1 MKKQLMIFDFVCL
14 GIGAIFL
21 TFVAILQNCG
31 INITNGSV
39 IGIVVTV
46 LLFTLILLSTA
57 NVLGFDC
64 TVSNITFLR
73 PILLFIALYIFYC
86 MPFMGFFGK
95 SGNVWNNIM
104 IASLGIMA
112 SRFFFY
118 ISKSAVAEKM
128 VKSPFVYTK
137 GAKKF
142 SKAESFFKFFSVFIV
157 AMTVAMIIL
166 NMTTNDI
173 DMTSVFSRSFK

>member
-1 MKKQLMIFDFVCL
+1 MKKQLMIFDFVCF

-39 IGIVVTV
+39 IGIVITV

-86 MPFMGFFGK
+86 MPFMGFIGK
-95 SGNVWNNIM
+95 AGNVWNSIM
-104 IASLGIMA
+104 FAHFGITV
-112 SRFFFY
+112 SRQFYY
-118 ISKSAVAEKM
+118 ISKS
-128 VKSPFVYTK
+128 P
-137 GAKKF
+137 
-142 SKAESFFKFFSVFIV
+142 I
-157 AMTVAMIIL
+157 
-166 NMTTNDI
+166 
-173 DMTSVFSRSFK
+173 SRKICKITFCLYQRH

>member
-1 MKKQLMIFDFVCL
+1 MKKQLMIFDFVCF

-39 IGIVVTV
+39 IGIVITV

-86 MPFMGFFGK
+86 LPFMGFFGK

-104 IASLGIMA
+104 IASLALWHQDFSFI
-112 SRFFFY
+112 FQNQQWL
-118 ISKSAVAEKM
+118 
-128 VKSPFVYTK
+128 
-137 GAKKF
+137 KKW
-142 SKAESFFKFFSVFIV
+142 
-157 AMTVAMIIL
+157 
-166 NMTTNDI
+166 
-173 DMTSVFSRSFK
+173 

>member
-39 IGIVVTV
+39 IGIVITV
-46 LLFTLILLSTA
+46 LLFILILLSTA
-57 NVLGFDC
+57 NVFGFDC

-73 PILLFIALYIFYC
+73 PLLLIISLYIFYC

-95 SGNVWNNIM
+95 SGNVWNNC
-104 IASLGIMA
+104 LL
-112 SRFFFY
+112 Y
-118 ISKSAVAEKM
+118 T
-128 VKSPFVYTK
+128 SP
-137 GAKKF
+137 
-142 SKAESFFKFFSVFIV
+142 SPRDCS
-157 AMTVAMIIL
+157 
-166 NMTTNDI
+166 
-173 DMTSVFSRSFK
+173 

>member
-1 MKKQLMIFDFVCL
+1 MKKQLMIFDFVYT
-14 GIGAIFL
+14 GIAAILLL
-21 TFVAILQNCG
+21 TIAILQNCG

-39 IGIVVTV
+39 IGIVITV
-46 LLFTLILLSTA
+46 LLFILILLSTA
-57 NVLGFDC
+57 NVFGFDC

-73 PILLFIALYIFYC
+73 PLLLIIASYIFYC
-86 MPFMGFFGK
+86 MPFIGFFGK

-104 IASLGIMA
+104 IASFGIMA

-118 ISKSAVAEKM
+118 ISKSAMAEKM

-142 SKAESFFKFFSVFIV
+142 SKTESFFKFFSVFIV

>member
-39 IGIVVTV
+39 IGIVITV

-64 TVSNITFLR
+64 TVSNINFFKTNITVHCTVH
-73 PILLFIALYIFYC
+73 ILLFAVYGLFRKV
-86 MPFMGFFGK
+86 GK
-95 SGNVWNNIM
+95 CV
-104 IASLGIMA
+104 
-112 SRFFFY
+112 
-118 ISKSAVAEKM
+118 E
-128 VKSPFVYTK
+128 
-137 GAKKF
+137 
-142 SKAESFFKFFSVFIV
+142 
-157 AMTVAMIIL
+157 
-166 NMTTNDI
+166 
-173 DMTSVFSRSFK
+173 

>member
-1 MKKQLMIFDFVCL
+1 MKKQLMIFDFVCF

-39 IGIVVTV
+39 IGIVITV

-86 MPFMGFFGK
+86 MPFMGFIGK
-95 SGNVWNNIM
+95 AGNVWNSIM
-104 IASLGIMA
+104 FAHFGITV
-112 SRFFFY
+112 SRQFYY
-118 ISKSAVAEKM
+118 ISKSPIAEKF

-137 GAKKF
+137 GT
-142 SKAESFFKFFSVFIV
+142 EFFPVRDHSLNFFQS
-157 AMTVAMIIL
+157 
-166 NMTTNDI
+166 
-173 DMTSVFSRSFK
+173 

>member
-39 IGIVVTV
+39 IGIVITV
-46 LLFTLILLSTA
+46 LLFILILLSTA
-57 NVLGFDC
+57 NVFGFDC

-73 PILLFIALYIFYC
+73 PLLLIISLYIFYC

-104 IASLGIMA
+104 IAFLGIMA

-118 ISKSAVAEKM
+118 ISKSAMAEKM
-128 VKSPFVYTK
+128 VKSPFVYTE
-137 GAKKF
+137 GAEMF
-142 SKAESFFKFFSVFIV
+142 SKAELFFKYFSFFIV
-157 AMTVAMIIL
+157 VITVAIIIL

-173 DMTSVFSRSFK
+173 DITKIFI

>member
-39 IGIVVTV
+39 IGIVITV

-118 ISKSAVAEKM
+118 ISKSAMAEKM

-142 SKAESFFKFFSVFIV
+142 LKAESFFKFFSVFIV

>member
-1 MKKQLMIFDFVCL
+1 MKKQLMIFDFVCF

-39 IGIVVTV
+39 IGIVITV

-86 MPFMGFFGK
+86 LPFMGFFGK

-104 IASLGIMA
+104 IASFGIMA

-118 ISKSAVAEKM
+118 ISKSAI
-128 VKSPFVYTK
+128 
-137 GAKKF
+137 AKKF
-142 SKAESFFKFFSVFIV
+142 SKTESFFKFFSVFIV

>member
-39 IGIVVTV
+39 IGIVITV

-73 PILLFIALYIFYC
+73 PILYC
-86 MPFMGFFGK
+86 
-95 SGNVWNNIM
+95 
-104 IASLGIMA
+104 SL
-112 SRFFFY
+112 R
-118 ISKSAVAEKM
+118 
-128 VKSPFVYTK
+128 YT
-137 GAKKF
+137 F
-142 SKAESFFKFFSVFIV
+142 FIV
-157 AMTVAMIIL
+157 CRLWA
-166 NMTTNDI
+166 
-173 DMTSVFSRSFK
+173 FSESREMCGIT

>member
-39 IGIVVTV
+39 IGIVITV

-104 IASLGIMA
+104 IASFGIMA

-118 ISKSAVAEKM
+118 ISTSFPSLSYAERT
-128 VKSPFVYTK
+128 SFALFAASLPSIGNF
-137 GAKKF
+137 
-142 SKAESFFKFFSVFIV
+142 SFFATQS
-157 AMTVAMIIL
+157 
-166 NMTTNDI
+166 
-173 DMTSVFSRSFK
+173 

>member
-1 MKKQLMIFDFVCL
+1 
-14 GIGAIFL
+14 
-21 TFVAILQNCG
+21 
-31 INITNGSV
+31 
-39 IGIVVTV
+39 
-46 LLFTLILLSTA
+46 
-57 NVLGFDC
+57 
-64 TVSNITFLR
+64 
-73 PILLFIALYIFYC
+73 

-118 ISKSAVAEKM
+118 ISKSAMAEKM
-128 VKSPFVYTK
+128 VKSPFAYTK

>member
-1 MKKQLMIFDFVCL
+1 MVYSAYILKHGDLYEKATNDFDFVCL

-39 IGIVVTV
+39 IGIIITV

-73 PILLFIALYIFYC
+73 PILLFIALYIFIVC
-86 MPFMGFFGK
+86 RLWAFSESREMC
-95 SGNVWNNIM
+95 
-104 IASLGIMA
+104 GI
-112 SRFFFY
+112 
-118 ISKSAVAEKM
+118 
-128 VKSPFVYTK
+128 T
-137 GAKKF
+137 
-142 SKAESFFKFFSVFIV
+142 
-157 AMTVAMIIL
+157 
-166 NMTTNDI
+166 
-173 DMTSVFSRSFK
+173 